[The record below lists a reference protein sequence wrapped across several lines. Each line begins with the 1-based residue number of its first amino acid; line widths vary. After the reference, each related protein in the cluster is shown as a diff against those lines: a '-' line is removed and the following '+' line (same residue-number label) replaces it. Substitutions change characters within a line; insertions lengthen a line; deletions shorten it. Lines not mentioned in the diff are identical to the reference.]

1 MATFL
6 SSARTRV
13 AAISAAL
20 VLAACGDDKAQPPVV
35 GPRAS
40 LADSADQVMFKVRYN
55 LADAGVRRGEL
66 LADTTY
72 SFDDNSRYEFRV
84 VKVDFNTPQGVKN
97 GTLTAKRGTYN
108 TRFGLLE
115 AFGDV
120 RVVTQDGRKLSSP
133 QLRYN
138 QQSNEITTDS
148 AFVFEDGKGAV
159 QRGIGMKT
167 DPNLTRVQ
175 IMRGASGEVR
185 NVPVPEQRKP

>member
-1 MATFL
+1 M
-6 SSARTRV
+6 
-13 AAISAAL
+13 
-20 VLAACGDDKAQPPVV
+20 

-40 LADSADQVMFKVRYN
+40 LADSADQVMMVVRYG
-55 LADAGVRRGEL
+55 LTDAGVRRGEL

-72 SFDDNSRYEFRV
+72 SFDDNSRYEFRGV
-84 VKVDFNTPQGVKN
+84 RVDFNTPQGVKN

-120 RVVTQDGRKLSSP
+120 RVVTQDGKKLTSP

-138 QQSNEITTDS
+138 QQTNEISTDS
-148 AFVFEDGKGAV
+148 AFVFDDGKMV

-175 IMRGASGEVR
+175 VMRNASTTVK
-185 NVPVPEQRKP
+185 NVQVPTGKP

>member
-1 MATFL
+1 MTPTVAMRR
-6 SSARTRV
+6 RTLAGTL
-13 AAISAAL
+13 AAAV

-40 LADSADQVMFKVRYN
+40 LADSADQVMIIVRYG
-55 LADAGVRRGEL
+55 LTDAGVKRGEL
-66 LADTTY
+66 VADTTY
-72 SFDDNSRYEFRV
+72 SFDENSRYEFRG

-108 TRFGLLE
+108 TRFGVLE

-120 RVVTQDGRKLSSP
+120 RVVTQDGKKLSSP

-138 QQSNEITTDS
+138 QQTNEISTDS
-148 AFVFEDGKGAV
+148 AFVFDDGKMV

-175 IMRGASGEVR
+175 VMRNASTTVK
-185 NVPVPEQRKP
+185 NVQVPTGQP

>member
-1 MATFL
+1 MTPLFL
-6 SSARTRV
+6 GRRRALV
-13 AAISAAL
+13 GALAAAL
-20 VLAACGDDKAQPPVV
+20 TLTACGDDKAQPPVV

-40 LADSADQVMFKVRYN
+40 LADSADQVMMVVRYG
-55 LADAGVRRGEL
+55 LTDAGVRRGEL

-72 SFDDNSRYEFRV
+72 SFDDNSRYEFRGV
-84 VKVDFNTPQGVKN
+84 RVDFNTPQGVKN

-120 RVVTQDGRKLSSP
+120 RVVTQDGKKLTSP

-138 QQSNEITTDS
+138 QQTNEISTDS
-148 AFVFEDGKGAV
+148 AFVFDDGKMV

-175 IMRGASGEVR
+175 VMRNASTTVK
-185 NVPVPEQRKP
+185 NVQVPTGKP

>member
-1 MATFL
+1 MMATFL
-6 SSARTRV
+6 GSARTRV

-40 LADSADQVMFKVRYN
+40 LADSADQVMIIVTYG
-55 LADAGVRRGEL
+55 LTDAGVQRGKL
-66 LADTTY
+66 FADTTY
-72 SFDDNSRYEFRV
+72 SFNENSRYEFRG
-84 VKVDFNTPQGVKN
+84 VKVEFNTPQGVKN

-138 QQSNEITTDS
+138 QQTNEITTDS
-148 AFVFEDGKGAV
+148 AFVFEDDKMV
-159 QRGIGMKT
+159 RRGIGMKT

-175 IMRGASGEVR
+175 ILRAASGTVK
-185 NVPVPEQRKP
+185 NVPVPEQRNP

>member
-1 MATFL
+1 MTPRFLGRGRTLVGALATVVL
-6 SSARTRV
+6 
-13 AAISAAL
+13 
-20 VLAACGDDKAQPPVV
+20 LAACGDDKAQPPVV

-72 SFDDNSRYEFRV
+72 SFDDNSRYEFRGV
-84 VKVDFNTPQGVKN
+84 RVDFNTPQGMKN

-120 RVVTQDGRKLSSP
+120 RVVTQDGKKLSSP

-138 QQSNEITTDS
+138 QQSNEISTDS
-148 AFVFEDGKGAV
+148 SFVFDDQKMV
-159 QRGIGMKT
+159 RRGVGMKT
-167 DPNLTRVQ
+167 DPNLTRVE
-175 IMRGASGEVR
+175 IKSNASGELR
-185 NVPVPEQRKP
+185 NVPVPEQKSP

>member
-1 MATFL
+1 MTPLFL
-6 SSARTRV
+6 GRRRALV
-13 AAISAAL
+13 GALAAAL
-20 VLAACGDDKAQPPVV
+20 TLTACGDDKAQPPVV

-40 LADSADQVMFKVRYN
+40 LADSADQVMMVVRYG
-55 LADAGVRRGEL
+55 LTDAGVRRGEL

-72 SFDDNSRYEFRV
+72 SFDDNSRYEFRGV
-84 VKVDFNTPQGVKN
+84 RVDFNTPQGVKN

-120 RVVTQDGRKLSSP
+120 RVVTQDGKKLTSP

-138 QQSNEITTDS
+138 QQTNEISTDS
-148 AFVFEDGKGAV
+148 AFVFDDGRMV

-175 IMRGASGEVR
+175 VMRNASTTVK
-185 NVPVPEQRKP
+185 NVQVPTGKP